1 MPVDV
6 MSNPG
11 LYIDVILPL
20 ALPGTFTY
28 HVEGEYAE
36 KIGPGKRVIV
46 QFGRR
51 KYYSAIIYRVHH
63 NRPLEYKTKPL
74 QTVLD
79 DQPVI
84 NSFQLKLWEWIAQYY
99 MCSLGEVYKASLP
112 SGLKLESETK
122 VVYQPSFDETGIDLT
137 EKESLILEF
146 LKDENVLGLKE
157 LADKTGRKDVLPIV
171 NSLMNKQALTVEE
184 KLKDAYKPKT
194 KSFIKL
200 NFSPEDEQK
209 LNQVFEQLKNAP
221 KQVEILMYLIRLIR
235 NQGTEKDGFVP
246 RQKLLKETSGGTSP
260 LKGLLDKE
268 IVIQEEYEISRIGSQ
283 DQKDSEIKDLTSAQ
297 KEAYDQV
304 KELFVENEVALLH
317 GITSSGKTEIYIHLI
332 REQLEKG
339 NQVLYL
345 LPEIALTSQIIHRL
359 KAVFGEK
366 VGVYHS
372 KFPDNERVEVYQKLL
387 NQQEKEKF
395 QVILGVRS
403 SIFLPFSKLGLII
416 VDEEHENTYKQF
428 DPAPRYHSRDAAIM
442 LARMHGAKTLLGTA
456 TPSIESYYN
465 AKRGKYGLVELMTR
479 YLDIQLPQILIGN
492 ILEAKKKKEMSSHFT
507 PLLIESMQEAL
518 NNKEQIILF
527 QNRRGFSPYMQCD
540 QCGWIPECQHCDV
553 SLTYHR
559 RFNNLIC
566 HYCGYSVRVPQTCP
580 ACGSHQIVTRGFGTE
595 KVEDEIPLFLPDA
608 RVKRMDLDS
617 TRSRNAYENLIASF
631 ENHEIDILV
640 GTQMVSKGLDFDNV
654 SVVGILNAD
663 NMLNFPDFRAFER
676 SYQLM
681 AQVSGRAG
689 RKKKQGKVIIQTS
702 QPGHSII
709 KNVLKNDFYGMYQS
723 QLRERKEFMYPPYY
737 RLIKVLLKH
746 RRREILNDASEW
758 LKKELQKTFSYR
770 VLGPQD
776 PLIGRVQNYH
786 LKHVIIKIEKEKS
799 LNKSKEII
807 RKITSK
813 VQSSEKFK
821 SLQVHYDVDPM

>member
-1 MPVDV
+1 MAKSGLYVDV
-6 MSNPG
+6 
-11 LYIDVILPL
+11 LLPL
-20 ALPGTFTY
+20 ALPGAFTY
-28 HVEGEYAE
+28 HVDPGHAGRVE
-36 KIGPGKRVIV
+36 PGKRVIV

-51 KYYSAIIYRVHH
+51 KYYSAIIYRVHYDE
-63 NRPLEYKTKPL
+63 PKEYKTKPV

-84 NSFQLKLWEWIAQYY
+84 NSFQMRLWEWMAQYY
-99 MCSLGEVYKASLP
+99 MCTLGEVYKASLP

-122 VVYQPSFDETGIDLT
+122 VVYQPDFDEHAASLT
-137 EKESLILEF
+137 EKEALILDV

-184 KLKDAYKPKT
+184 KLKDAYKPRKE
-194 KSFIKL
+194 SFVKL
-200 NFSPEDEQK
+200 NFGPEDEQM
-209 LNQVFEQLKNAP
+209 LNQTFKQLKNAP
-221 KQVEILMYLIRLIR
+221 KQVEILMYLIKLLR
-235 NQGTEKDGFVP
+235 NQDNDSDGFVP

-260 LKGLLDKE
+260 LKGLIDKGV
-268 IVIQEEYEISRIGSQ
+268 VIQEDREISRLGEGNHKQ
-283 DQKDSEIKDLTSAQ
+283 GGIKDLTSAQ
-297 KEAYDQV
+297 QEAYDQIQRGFEE
-304 KELFVENEVALLH
+304 KEVALLH

-332 REQLEKG
+332 REQLKQG

-359 KAVFGEK
+359 KAVFGEQ

-387 NQQEKEKF
+387 NQHETDKF
-395 QVILGVRS
+395 RVILGVRS
-403 SIFLPFSKLGLII
+403 SIFLPFSKLGLVI

-428 DPAPRYHSRDAAIM
+428 DPAPRYHARDAAIL

-479 YLDIQLPQILIGN
+479 YLDIQLPQILIGD

-507 PLLIESMQEAL
+507 PTLIENMDEAL
-518 NNKEQIILF
+518 KNDEQIILF
-527 QNRRGFSPYMQCD
+527 QNRRGFSPYMECE
-540 QCGWIPECQHCDV
+540 QCGWIPECKHCDV

-559 RFNNLIC
+559 RSNNLIC
-566 HYCGYSVRVPQTCP
+566 HYCGYSVSVPQTCP
-580 ACGSHQIVTRGFGTE
+580 ACESQQIATRGFGTE

-617 TRSRNAYENLIASF
+617 TRSRNAYENIIASF

-689 RKKKQGKVIIQTS
+689 RKKKQGRVIIQTS
-702 QPGHSII
+702 QPNHSII
-709 KNVLKNDFYGMYQS
+709 KNVLENDFYGMYQS

-737 RLIKVLLKH
+737 RLVKILLKH
-746 RRREILNDASEW
+746 RNREVLNDASQL
-758 LKKELQKTFSYR
+758 LKKELQKMFGYR

-799 LNKSKEII
+799 PSKSKEII

-813 VQSSEKFK
+813 VQASEKFR
-821 SLQVHYDVDPM
+821 SLQVHYDADPL

>member
-1 MPVDV
+1 MAKSGLYVDV
-6 MSNPG
+6 
-11 LYIDVILPL
+11 LLPL
-20 ALPGTFTY
+20 ALPGAFTY
-28 HVEGEYAE
+28 HVDSGHAGRVE
-36 KIGPGKRVIV
+36 PGKRVIV

-51 KYYSAIIYRVHH
+51 KYYSAIIYRVHYDE
-63 NRPLEYKTKPL
+63 PKEYKTKPV

-84 NSFQLKLWEWIAQYY
+84 NSFQMRLWEWMAQYY
-99 MCSLGEVYKASLP
+99 MCTLGEVYKASLP

-122 VVYQPSFDETGIDLT
+122 VVYQPAFDEHAASLT
-137 EKESLILEF
+137 EKEALILDV

-184 KLKDAYKPKT
+184 KLKDAYKPRKE
-194 KSFIKL
+194 SFVKL
-200 NFSPEDEQK
+200 NFGPEDEQM
-209 LNQVFEQLKNAP
+209 LNQTFKQLKNAP
-221 KQVEILMYLIRLIR
+221 KQVEILMYLIKLLR
-235 NQGTEKDGFVP
+235 NQGNDSDGFVP

-260 LKGLLDKE
+260 LKGLIDKGV
-268 IVIQEEYEISRIGSQ
+268 VIQEDREISRIGEGNHKQ
-283 DQKDSEIKDLTSAQ
+283 GGIKDLTSAQ
-297 KEAYDQV
+297 QEAYDQIQRGFEE
-304 KELFVENEVALLH
+304 KEVALLH

-332 REQLEKG
+332 REQLKKG

-359 KAVFGEK
+359 KAVFGEQ

-387 NQQEKEKF
+387 NQHETDKF
-395 QVILGVRS
+395 RVILGVRS
-403 SIFLPFSKLGLII
+403 SIFLPFSKLGLVI

-428 DPAPRYHSRDAAIM
+428 DPAPRYHARDAAIM

-479 YLDIQLPQILIGN
+479 YLDIQLPQILIGD

-507 PLLIESMQEAL
+507 PTLIENMDEAL
-518 NNKEQIILF
+518 KNNEQIILF
-527 QNRRGFSPYMQCD
+527 QNRRGFSPYMQCE
-540 QCGWIPECQHCDV
+540 QCGWIPECKHCDV

-559 RFNNLIC
+559 RSNNLIC
-566 HYCGYSVRVPQTCP
+566 HYCGYSVSVPQTCP
-580 ACGSHQIVTRGFGTE
+580 ACESQQIATRGFGTE

-617 TRSRNAYENLIASF
+617 TRSRNAYENIIASF

-676 SYQLM
+676 SYHLM

-689 RKKKQGKVIIQTS
+689 RKKKQGRVVIQTS
-702 QPGHSII
+702 QPNHSII
-709 KNVLKNDFYGMYQS
+709 KNVLENDFYGMYQS

-737 RLIKVLLKH
+737 RLVKILLKH
-746 RRREILNDASEW
+746 RNREVLNDASEL
-758 LKKELQKTFSYR
+758 LKKELQKMFGYR

-799 LNKSKEII
+799 PSKSKELI
-807 RKITSK
+807 RKITTK

-821 SLQVHYDVDPM
+821 SLQVHYDVDPL

>member
-1 MPVDV
+1 MLNNTV
-6 MSNPG
+6 
-11 LYIDVILPL
+11 YIDVILPL
-20 ALPGTFTY
+20 PLPGTFTY
-28 HVEGEYAE
+28 HASSDYGE
-36 KIGPGKRVIV
+36 KVKPGKRVIV

-51 KYYSAIIYRVHH
+51 KYYSAFIYRVHQEE
-63 NRPLEYKTKPL
+63 PQEYKTKPI

-79 DQPVI
+79 DKPVI
-84 NSFQLKLWEWIAQYY
+84 NLYQFRMWEWITHYY
-99 MCSLGEVYKASLP
+99 MCTLGEVYKAALP

-122 VVYQPSFDETGIDLT
+122 VVYQPAFEHNNASLT
-137 EKESLILEF
+137 EKEALILEV

-157 LADKTGRKDVLPIV
+157 LADKTGRKDALPVV
-171 NSLMNKQALTVEE
+171 NSLMKKQAISVEE
-184 KLKDAYKPKT
+184 KLKDAYKPK
-194 KSFIKL
+194 KENYVKL
-200 NFSPEDEQK
+200 NFSPGDEKK

-221 KQVEILMYLIRLIR
+221 KQVEILMYFIKLIR
-235 NQGTEKDGFVP
+235 NKGDDTDGYIP
-246 RQKLLKETSGGTSP
+246 QQKLLRETSGGSSP
-260 LKGLLDKE
+260 LKGLMDKG
-268 IVIQEEYEISRIGSQ
+268 IITKEEREISRIEMQ
-283 DQKDSEIKDLTSAQ
+283 DQENAGIKDLTPAQ
-297 KEAYDQV
+297 QEAYDQIHATF
-304 KELFVENEVALLH
+304 KEKEVALLH
-317 GITSSGKTEIYIHLI
+317 GITSSGKTEIYIQLI

-339 NQVLYL
+339 KQVLYL

-359 KAVFGEK
+359 KAVFGDQ

-372 KFPDNERVEVYQKLL
+372 KFPDNERVEVYQKIL
-387 NQQEKEKF
+387 NYEEKTPF

-403 SIFLPFSKLGLII
+403 SIFLPFSNLGLVI

-428 DPAPRYHSRDAAIM
+428 DPAPRYHARDAAIM
-442 LARMHGAKTLLGTA
+442 LAHMHGAKTLLGTA

-479 YLDIQLPQILIGN
+479 YLDIQLPQIFVGD

-507 PLLIESMQEAL
+507 PLLIESMEEAIKD
-518 NNKEQIILF
+518 KEQIILF
-527 QNRRGFSPYMQCD
+527 QNRRGFSPYMQCE
-540 QCGWIPECQHCDV
+540 QCGWIPECKHCDV

-559 RFNNLIC
+559 RSNNLIC
-566 HYCGYSVRVPQTCP
+566 HYCGYSARIPQACP
-580 ACGSHQIVTRGFGTE
+580 ACGSHQVITRGFGTE
-595 KVEDEIPLFLPDA
+595 KVEDEIPLFLPEA

-617 TRSRNAYENLIASF
+617 TRSRNAYENIIASF

-689 RKKKQGKVIIQTS
+689 RKMKQGKVIIQTS
-702 QPGHSII
+702 QPNHSII
-709 KNVLKNDFYGMYQS
+709 KNVLDNDFYSMYQS

-737 RLIKVLLKH
+737 RLVKILLKH
-746 RRREILNDASEW
+746 RNRNVLNDASEM
-758 LKKELQKTFSYR
+758 LKQELQKTFGYR

-776 PLIGRVQNYH
+776 PLIGRVKNYH

-799 LNKSKEII
+799 PSKSKELI

-813 VQSSEKFK
+813 VQGSEKFR
-821 SLQVHYDVDPM
+821 SLQVHYDVDPL

>member
-1 MPVDV
+1 MTKTGLYVDV
-6 MSNPG
+6 
-11 LYIDVILPL
+11 VLPL
-20 ALPGTFTY
+20 ALPGAFTY
-28 HVEGEYAE
+28 HVDSGHAGRVE
-36 KIGPGKRVIV
+36 PGKRVIV

-51 KYYSAIIYRVHH
+51 KYYSAIIYRVHYDE
-63 NRPLEYKTKPL
+63 PKEYKTKPV

-84 NSFQLKLWEWIAQYY
+84 NSFQMRLWEWMAQYY
-99 MCSLGEVYKASLP
+99 MCTLGEVYKASLP

-122 VVYQPSFDETGIDLT
+122 VVYQPAFDEHAASLT
-137 EKESLILEF
+137 EKEALILDV

-157 LADKTGRKDVLPIV
+157 LADKTGRKDVLPLV

-184 KLKDAYKPKT
+184 KLKDAYKPRKE
-194 KSFIKL
+194 SFVKL
-200 NFSPEDEQK
+200 NFGPEDEQM
-209 LNQVFEQLKNAP
+209 LNQTFKQLKNAP
-221 KQVEILMYLIRLIR
+221 KQVEILMYLIKLLR
-235 NQGTEKDGFVP
+235 NQGNDSDGFVP

-260 LKGLLDKE
+260 LKGLIDKG
-268 IVIQEEYEISRIGSQ
+268 IVIQEDREISRIGEGNHTQ
-283 DQKDSEIKDLTSAQ
+283 GGIKDLTSAQ
-297 KEAYDQV
+297 QEAYDQIQRGFEE
-304 KELFVENEVALLH
+304 KEVALLH

-359 KAVFGEK
+359 KAVFGEQ

-387 NQQEKEKF
+387 NQHETDKF
-395 QVILGVRS
+395 RVILGVRS
-403 SIFLPFSKLGLII
+403 SIFLPFSKLGLVI

-428 DPAPRYHSRDAAIM
+428 DPAPRYHARDAAIM
-442 LARMHGAKTLLGTA
+442 VARMHGAKTLLGTA

-465 AKRGKYGLVELMTR
+465 AKRGKYELVELMTR
-479 YLDIQLPQILIGN
+479 YLDIQLPQILIGD

-507 PLLIESMQEAL
+507 PRLIENMDEAL
-518 NNKEQIILF
+518 KSDEQIILF
-527 QNRRGFSPYMQCD
+527 QNRRGFSPYMQCE
-540 QCGWIPECQHCDV
+540 QCGWIPECKHCDV

-559 RFNNLIC
+559 RSNNLIC
-566 HYCGYSVRVPQTCP
+566 HYCGYSVSVPQTCP
-580 ACGSHQIVTRGFGTE
+580 ACESQQIATRGFGTE

-617 TRSRNAYENLIASF
+617 TRSRNAYENIIASF

-689 RKKKQGKVIIQTS
+689 RKKKQGRVIIQTS
-702 QPGHSII
+702 QPNHSII
-709 KNVLKNDFYGMYQS
+709 KNVLENDFYGMYQS

-737 RLIKVLLKH
+737 RLVKILLKH
-746 RRREILNDASEW
+746 RNREVLNDASEL
-758 LKKELQKTFSYR
+758 LKKELQKMFGYR

-799 LNKSKEII
+799 PSKSKELI
-807 RKITSK
+807 RKITTK
-813 VQSSEKFK
+813 VQSSEKFR
-821 SLQVHYDVDPM
+821 SLQVHYDVDPL

>member
-1 MPVDV
+1 MVN
-6 MSNPG
+6 SN

-20 ALPGTFTY
+20 ALPGSFTY
-28 HVEGEYAE
+28 HAE
-36 KIGPGKRVIV
+36 PEHVSSAEPGKRVIV

-51 KYYSAIIYRVHH
+51 KYYSAIIYRVHY
-63 NRPLEYKTKPL
+63 NEPREYKTKPV
-74 QTVLD
+74 QTILD
-79 DQPVI
+79 DEPVI
-84 NSFQLKLWEWIAQYY
+84 NSYQLRLWEWIAQYY
-99 MCSLGEVYKASLP
+99 MCTLGEVYKASLP

-122 VVYQPSFDETGIDLT
+122 VVYQPAFDDGHASLT
-137 EKESLILEF
+137 EKESLILEI
-146 LKDENVLGLKE
+146 LRDENVIGLKE
-157 LADKTGRKDVLPIV
+157 LADKTGRKDVLPVV
-171 NSLMNKQALTVEE
+171 NSLMNKKALTVEE
-184 KLKDAYKPKT
+184 KLKDAYKPK
-194 KSFIKL
+194 KEAFVKL
-200 NFSPEDEQK
+200 NFSMEDEQK

-221 KQVEILMYLIRLIR
+221 KQLEILMYLINLVR
-235 NQGTEKDGFVP
+235 NEGVGSDGFVP
-246 RQKLLKETSGGTSP
+246 RQKLLKETSGGSSP
-260 LKGLLDKE
+260 LKGLLDKQI
-268 IVIQEEYEISRIGSQ
+268 IVQEEHETSRLGE
-283 DQKDSEIKDLTSAQ
+283 QKQVHSGIKDLTTAQ
-297 KEAYDQV
+297 KEAFDHIRR
-304 KELFVENEVALLH
+304 LFAEKEVALLH

-332 REQLEKG
+332 REQLDKG

-359 KAVFGEK
+359 KAVFGDQ

-372 KFPDNERVEVYQKLL
+372 KFPDNERVEIYQHLL
-387 NQQEKEKF
+387 NQQETERF

-403 SIFLPFSKLGLII
+403 SIFLPFSRLGLVI

-428 DPAPRYHSRDAAIM
+428 DPAPRYHARDAAIM

-465 AKRGKYGLVELMTR
+465 AKRGKFGLIELMSR
-479 YLDIQLPQILIGN
+479 YLDIQLPKILIGN
-492 ILEAKKKKEMSSHFT
+492 ILEAKRKKKMSSHFT

-518 NNKEQIILF
+518 ENREQIILF
-527 QNRRGFSPYMQCD
+527 QNRRGFAPYLECEH
-540 QCGWIPECQHCDV
+540 CGWIPECKHCDV

-559 RFNNLIC
+559 RSHNLIC
-566 HYCGYSVRVPQTCP
+566 HYCGYSLRVPQTCP

-595 KVEDEIPLFLPDA
+595 KVEDEIPLFLTDV

-617 TRSRNAYENLIASF
+617 TRSRNAYENIIASF

-640 GTQMVSKGLDFDNV
+640 GTQMVSKGLDFDKV

-709 KNVLKNDFYGMYQS
+709 KNVLDNDFYSMYQS

-737 RLIKVLLKH
+737 RLVKILLKH
-746 RRREILNDASEW
+746 RNRDVLNDASEL
-758 LKKELQKTFSYR
+758 LKKELQKIFGYR

-776 PLIGRVQNYH
+776 PLIGRIQNYH
-786 LKHVIIKIEKEKS
+786 LKHLIIKIEKEKS
-799 LNKSKEII
+799 MSKAKDMI
-807 RKITSK
+807 RTITSK
-813 VQSSEKFK
+813 IRGSENFK
-821 SLQVHYDVDPM
+821 SLQVHYDVDPL

>member
-1 MPVDV
+1 MAKSGLYVDV
-6 MSNPG
+6 
-11 LYIDVILPL
+11 LLPL
-20 ALPGTFTY
+20 ALPGAFTY
-28 HVEGEYAE
+28 HVDSGHAGRVE
-36 KIGPGKRVIV
+36 PGKRVIV

-51 KYYSAIIYRVHH
+51 KYYSAIIYRVHYDE
-63 NRPLEYKTKPL
+63 PKEYKTKPV

-84 NSFQLKLWEWIAQYY
+84 NSFQMRLWEWMAQYY
-99 MCSLGEVYKASLP
+99 MCTLGEVYKASLP

-122 VVYQPSFDETGIDLT
+122 VVYQPAFDEHAASLT
-137 EKESLILEF
+137 EKEALILDV

-157 LADKTGRKDVLPIV
+157 LADKTGRKDVLPLV

-184 KLKDAYKPKT
+184 KLKDAYKPRKE
-194 KSFIKL
+194 SFVKL
-200 NFSPEDEQK
+200 NFGPEDEQM
-209 LNQVFEQLKNAP
+209 LNQTFKQLKNAP
-221 KQVEILMYLIRLIR
+221 KQVEILMYLIKLLR
-235 NQGTEKDGFVP
+235 NQGNDSDGFVP

-260 LKGLLDKE
+260 LKGLIDKG
-268 IVIQEEYEISRIGSQ
+268 IVIQEDREISRIGEGNHTQ
-283 DQKDSEIKDLTSAQ
+283 GGIKDLTSAQ
-297 KEAYDQV
+297 QEAYDQIQRGFEE
-304 KELFVENEVALLH
+304 KEVALLH

-359 KAVFGEK
+359 KAVFGEQ

-387 NQQEKEKF
+387 NQHETDKF
-395 QVILGVRS
+395 RVILGVRS
-403 SIFLPFSKLGLII
+403 SIFLPFSKLGLVI

-428 DPAPRYHSRDAAIM
+428 DPAPRYHARDAAIM
-442 LARMHGAKTLLGTA
+442 VARMHGAKTLLGTA

-465 AKRGKYGLVELMTR
+465 AKRGKYELVELMTR
-479 YLDIQLPQILIGN
+479 YLDIQLPQILIGD

-507 PLLIESMQEAL
+507 PRLIENMDEAL
-518 NNKEQIILF
+518 KSDEQIILF
-527 QNRRGFSPYMQCD
+527 QNRRGFSPYMQCE
-540 QCGWIPECQHCDV
+540 QCGWIPECKHCDV

-559 RFNNLIC
+559 RSNNLIC
-566 HYCGYSVRVPQTCP
+566 HYCGYSVSVPQTCP
-580 ACGSHQIVTRGFGTE
+580 ACESQQIATRGFGTE

-617 TRSRNAYENLIASF
+617 TRSRNAYENIIASF

-689 RKKKQGKVIIQTS
+689 RKKKQGRVIIQTS
-702 QPGHSII
+702 QPNHSII
-709 KNVLKNDFYGMYQS
+709 KNVLENDFYGMYQS

-737 RLIKVLLKH
+737 RLVKILLKH
-746 RRREILNDASEW
+746 RNREVLNDASEL
-758 LKKELQKTFSYR
+758 LKKELQKMFGYR

-799 LNKSKEII
+799 PSKSKELI
-807 RKITSK
+807 RKITTK
-813 VQSSEKFK
+813 VQSSEKFR
-821 SLQVHYDVDPM
+821 SLQVHYDVDPL

>member
-1 MPVDV
+1 MVKP
-6 MSNPG
+6 N

-20 ALPGTFTY
+20 ALPGAFTY
-28 HVEGEYAE
+28 HVDPDHTAKVEV
-36 KIGPGKRVIV
+36 GKRVIV

-51 KYYSAIIYRVHH
+51 KYYSAIIYKIHRDE
-63 NRPLEYKTKPL
+63 PKEYKTKPV

-79 DQPVI
+79 DHPVI
-84 NSFQLKLWEWIAQYY
+84 NPFQLRLWEWIAQYY
-99 MCSLGEVYKASLP
+99 MCTLGEVYKAALP

-122 VVYQPSFDETGIDLT
+122 VVYQPAFDENNASLT
-137 EKESLILEF
+137 EKEALILDV
-146 LKDENVLGLKE
+146 LRDENILGLKE

-171 NSLMNKQALTVEE
+171 NSLMNKKALTVEE
-184 KLKDAYKPKT
+184 KLKDAYKPRKE
-194 KSFIKL
+194 SFIKL
-200 NFSPEDEQK
+200 NFPPEDDQT
-209 LNQVFEQLKNAP
+209 LNQVFEKLRNAP
-221 KQVEILMYLIRLIR
+221 KQVEILMYLIKLLR
-235 NQGTEKDGFVP
+235 NQGNDSDGFIS
-246 RQKLLKETSGGTSP
+246 RQKLMKETSGGTSP
-260 LKGLLDKE
+260 LKGLIEKN
-268 IVIQEEYEISRIGSQ
+268 IVIQEEREISRIGNQNQENSG
-283 DQKDSEIKDLTSAQ
+283 IKDLTTAQ
-297 KEAYDQV
+297 QEAFEQIREQFWE
-304 KELFVENEVALLH
+304 KEVALLH

-359 KAVFGEK
+359 KAVFGER

-387 NQQEKEKF
+387 NHQEAEKF

-403 SIFLPFSKLGLII
+403 SIFMPFSKLGLVI

-428 DPAPRYHSRDAAIM
+428 DPAPRYNARDAAIM

-479 YLDIQLPQILIGN
+479 YLDIQLPQILIGD

-507 PLLIESMQEAL
+507 PLLMKSMEEAL
-518 NNKEQIILF
+518 KNDEQIILF
-527 QNRRGFSPYMQCD
+527 QNRRGFSPYMECE
-540 QCGWIPECQHCDV
+540 QCGWIPECKHCDV

-559 RFNNLIC
+559 RSNHLIC

-580 ACGSHQIVTRGFGTE
+580 ACGSQQIVTRGFGTE

-617 TRSRNAYENLIASF
+617 TRSRNAYENIIASF

-689 RKKKQGKVIIQTS
+689 RKKKQGRVIIQTS
-702 QPGHSII
+702 QPGHNII
-709 KNVLKNDFYGMYQS
+709 KNVLNNDFYGMYQS

-737 RLIKVLLKH
+737 RLVKILLKH
-746 RRREILNDASEW
+746 RKRDVLNEASDL
-758 LKKELQKTFSYR
+758 LKKTLQKTFGYR

-776 PLIGRVQNYH
+776 PLIGRVQNYY

-807 RKITSK
+807 RNITSR
-813 VQSSEKFK
+813 VQKSDKFK
-821 SLQVHYDVDPM
+821 SLQVHYDVDPL

>member
-1 MPVDV
+1 MAKSGLYVDV
-6 MSNPG
+6 
-11 LYIDVILPL
+11 LLPL
-20 ALPGTFTY
+20 ALPGAFTY
-28 HVEGEYAE
+28 HVDSGHAGRVE
-36 KIGPGKRVIV
+36 PGKRVIV

-51 KYYSAIIYRVHH
+51 KYYSAIIYRVHYDE
-63 NRPLEYKTKPL
+63 PKEYKTKPV

-84 NSFQLKLWEWIAQYY
+84 NSFQMRLWEWMAQYY
-99 MCSLGEVYKASLP
+99 MCTLGEVYKASLP

-122 VVYQPSFDETGIDLT
+122 VVYQPAFDEHAASLT
-137 EKESLILEF
+137 EKEALILDV

-184 KLKDAYKPKT
+184 KLKDAYKPRKE
-194 KSFIKL
+194 SFVKL
-200 NFSPEDEQK
+200 NFGPEDEQM
-209 LNQVFEQLKNAP
+209 LNQTFKQLKNAP
-221 KQVEILMYLIRLIR
+221 KQVEILMYLIKLLR
-235 NQGTEKDGFVP
+235 NQGNDSDGFVP

-260 LKGLLDKE
+260 LKGLIDKGV
-268 IVIQEEYEISRIGSQ
+268 VIQEDREISRIGEGNHKQ
-283 DQKDSEIKDLTSAQ
+283 GGIKDLTSAQ
-297 KEAYDQV
+297 QEAYDQIQRGFEE
-304 KELFVENEVALLH
+304 KEVALLH

-332 REQLEKG
+332 REQLKKG

-359 KAVFGEK
+359 KAVFGEQ

-387 NQQEKEKF
+387 NQHETDKF
-395 QVILGVRS
+395 RVILGVRS
-403 SIFLPFSKLGLII
+403 SIFLPFSKLGLVI

-428 DPAPRYHSRDAAIM
+428 DPAPRYHARDAAIM

-479 YLDIQLPQILIGN
+479 YLDIQLPQILIGD

-507 PLLIESMQEAL
+507 PTLIENMDEAL
-518 NNKEQIILF
+518 KNNEQIILF
-527 QNRRGFSPYMQCD
+527 QNRRGFSPYMQCE
-540 QCGWIPECQHCDV
+540 QCGWIPECKHCDV

-559 RFNNLIC
+559 RSNNLIC
-566 HYCGYSVRVPQTCP
+566 HYCGYSVSVPQTCP
-580 ACGSHQIVTRGFGTE
+580 ACESQQIATRGFGTE

-617 TRSRNAYENLIASF
+617 TRSRNAYENIIASF

-676 SYQLM
+676 SYHLM

-689 RKKKQGKVIIQTS
+689 RKKKQGRVIIQTS
-702 QPGHSII
+702 QPNHSII
-709 KNVLKNDFYGMYQS
+709 KNVLENDFYGMYQS

-737 RLIKVLLKH
+737 RLVKILLKH
-746 RRREILNDASEW
+746 RNREVLNDASEL
-758 LKKELQKTFSYR
+758 LKKELQKMFGYR

-799 LNKSKEII
+799 PSKSKELI
-807 RKITSK
+807 RKITTK

-821 SLQVHYDVDPM
+821 SLQVHYDVDPL

>member
-1 MPVDV
+1 MAKSGLYVDV
-6 MSNPG
+6 
-11 LYIDVILPL
+11 LLPL
-20 ALPGTFTY
+20 ALPGAFTY
-28 HVEGEYAE
+28 HVDSGHAGRVE
-36 KIGPGKRVIV
+36 PGKRVIV

-51 KYYSAIIYRVHH
+51 KYYSAIIYRVHYDE
-63 NRPLEYKTKPL
+63 PKEYKTKPV

-84 NSFQLKLWEWIAQYY
+84 NSFQMRLWEWMAQYY
-99 MCSLGEVYKASLP
+99 MCTLGEVYKASLP

-122 VVYQPSFDETGIDLT
+122 VVYQPAFDEHAASLT
-137 EKESLILEF
+137 EKEALILDV

-184 KLKDAYKPKT
+184 KLKDAYKPRKE
-194 KSFIKL
+194 SFVKL
-200 NFSPEDEQK
+200 NFGPEDEQM
-209 LNQVFEQLKNAP
+209 LNQTFKQLKNAP
-221 KQVEILMYLIRLIR
+221 KQVEILMYLIKLLR
-235 NQGTEKDGFVP
+235 NQGNDSDGFVP

-260 LKGLLDKE
+260 LKGLIDKGV
-268 IVIQEEYEISRIGSQ
+268 VIQEDREISRIGEGNHKQ
-283 DQKDSEIKDLTSAQ
+283 GGIKDLTSAQ
-297 KEAYDQV
+297 QEAYDQIQRGFEE
-304 KELFVENEVALLH
+304 KEVALLH

-332 REQLEKG
+332 REQLKKG

-359 KAVFGEK
+359 KAVFGEQ

-387 NQQEKEKF
+387 NQHETDKF
-395 QVILGVRS
+395 RVILGVRS
-403 SIFLPFSKLGLII
+403 SIFLPFSKLGLVI

-428 DPAPRYHSRDAAIM
+428 DPAPRYHARDAAIM

-479 YLDIQLPQILIGN
+479 YLDIQLPQILIGD

-507 PLLIESMQEAL
+507 PTLIENMDEAL
-518 NNKEQIILF
+518 KNNEQIILF
-527 QNRRGFSPYMQCD
+527 QNRRGFSPYMQCE
-540 QCGWIPECQHCDV
+540 QCGWIPECKHCDV

-559 RFNNLIC
+559 RSNNLIC
-566 HYCGYSVRVPQTCP
+566 HYCGYSVSVPQTCP
-580 ACGSHQIVTRGFGTE
+580 ACESQQIATRGFGTE

-617 TRSRNAYENLIASF
+617 TRSRNAYENIIASF

-676 SYQLM
+676 SYHLM

-689 RKKKQGKVIIQTS
+689 RKKKQGRVVIQTS
-702 QPGHSII
+702 QPNHSII
-709 KNVLKNDFYGMYQS
+709 KNVLENDFYGMYQS

-737 RLIKVLLKH
+737 RLVKILLKH
-746 RRREILNDASEW
+746 RNREVLNDASEL
-758 LKKELQKTFSYR
+758 LKKELQKMFGYR

-776 PLIGRVQNYH
+776 P
-786 LKHVIIKIEKEKS
+786 
-799 LNKSKEII
+799 
-807 RKITSK
+807 
-813 VQSSEKFK
+813 
-821 SLQVHYDVDPM
+821 

>member
-1 MPVDV
+1 MAKSGLYVDV
-6 MSNPG
+6 
-11 LYIDVILPL
+11 LLPL
-20 ALPGTFTY
+20 ALPGAFTY
-28 HVEGEYAE
+28 HVDPGHAGRVE
-36 KIGPGKRVIV
+36 PGKRVIV

-51 KYYSAIIYRVHH
+51 KYYSAIIYRVHYDE
-63 NRPLEYKTKPL
+63 PKEYKTKPV

-84 NSFQLKLWEWIAQYY
+84 NSFQMRLWEWMAQYY
-99 MCSLGEVYKASLP
+99 MCTLGEVYKASLP

-122 VVYQPSFDETGIDLT
+122 VVYQPDFDEYAASLT
-137 EKESLILEF
+137 EKEALILDV

-184 KLKDAYKPKT
+184 KLKDAYKPRKE
-194 KSFIKL
+194 SFVKL
-200 NFSPEDEQK
+200 NFGPEDEQM
-209 LNQVFEQLKNAP
+209 LNQTFKQLKNAP
-221 KQVEILMYLIRLIR
+221 KQVEILMYLIKLLR
-235 NQGTEKDGFVP
+235 NQDNDSDGFVP

-260 LKGLLDKE
+260 LKGLIDKGV
-268 IVIQEEYEISRIGSQ
+268 VIQEDREISRLGEGNHKQ
-283 DQKDSEIKDLTSAQ
+283 GGIKDLTSAQ
-297 KEAYDQV
+297 QEAYDQIQRGFEE
-304 KELFVENEVALLH
+304 KEVALLH

-332 REQLEKG
+332 REQLKQG

-359 KAVFGEK
+359 KAVFGEQ

-387 NQQEKEKF
+387 NQHETDKF
-395 QVILGVRS
+395 RVILGVRS
-403 SIFLPFSKLGLII
+403 SIFLPFSKLGLVI

-428 DPAPRYHSRDAAIM
+428 DPAPRYHARDAAIL

-479 YLDIQLPQILIGN
+479 YLDIQLPQILIGD

-507 PLLIESMQEAL
+507 PTLIENMDEAL
-518 NNKEQIILF
+518 KNDEQIILF
-527 QNRRGFSPYMQCD
+527 QNRRGFSPYMECE
-540 QCGWIPECQHCDV
+540 QCGWIPECKHCDV

-559 RFNNLIC
+559 RSNNLIC
-566 HYCGYSVRVPQTCP
+566 HYCGYSVSVPQTCP
-580 ACGSHQIVTRGFGTE
+580 ACESQQIATRGFGTE

-617 TRSRNAYENLIASF
+617 TRSRNAYENIIASF

-689 RKKKQGKVIIQTS
+689 RKKKQGRVIIQTS
-702 QPGHSII
+702 QPNHSII
-709 KNVLKNDFYGMYQS
+709 KNVLENDFYGMYQS

-737 RLIKVLLKH
+737 RLVKILLKH
-746 RRREILNDASEW
+746 RNREVLNDASQL
-758 LKKELQKTFSYR
+758 LKKELQKMFGYR

-799 LNKSKEII
+799 PSKSKEII

-813 VQSSEKFK
+813 VQASEKFR
-821 SLQVHYDVDPM
+821 SLQVHYDADPL

>member
-1 MPVDV
+1 M
-6 MSNPG
+6 MTQSN

-20 ALPGTFTY
+20 PLPGTFTY
-28 HVEGEYAE
+28 HASAGHAS
-36 KIGPGKRVIV
+36 KIQAGKRVIV

-51 KYYSAIIYRVHH
+51 KYYSAVIYRVHH
-63 NRPLEYKTKPL
+63 DKPQEYKTKPL

-79 DQPVI
+79 DKPVI
-84 NSFQLKLWEWIAQYY
+84 NLYQFRLWDWIAHYY
-99 MCSLGEVYKASLP
+99 MCTLGEVYKAALP

-122 VVYQPSFDETGIDLT
+122 VVYQPDFEENDASLT
-137 EKESLILEF
+137 EKESLILEVM
-146 LKDENVLGLKE
+146 KDENVLGLKE

-171 NSLMNKQALTVEE
+171 NSLMNKRAITVEE
-184 KLKDAYKPKT
+184 KLKDAYKPK
-194 KSFIKL
+194 KESFIKL
-200 NFSPEDEQK
+200 NFFPEDESR

-221 KQVEILMYLIRLIR
+221 KQVEILMYLINHTRHQQNDSEHLMP
-235 NQGTEKDGFVP
+235 K
-246 RQKLLKETSGGTSP
+246 QKLLGETSGGSSP
-260 LKGLLDKE
+260 LKGLIDKG
-268 IVIQEEYEISRIGSQ
+268 IVISEEREISRLEGH
-283 DQKDSEIKDLTSAQ
+283 DQENAGIKDLTPAQ
-297 KEAYDQV
+297 QDAYEQIQGTFNE
-304 KELFVENEVALLH
+304 KEVALLH
-317 GITSSGKTEIYIHLI
+317 GITSSGKTEIYIQLI
-332 REQLEKG
+332 KEQLEKG

-359 KAVFGEK
+359 KAVFGDQ

-387 NQQEKEKF
+387 GQKEKNDF

-403 SIFLPFSKLGLII
+403 SIFLPFSNLGLII

-428 DPAPRYHSRDAAIM
+428 DPAPRYHARDVAIM

-479 YLDIQLPQILIGN
+479 YLDIQLPEILIGD

-507 PLLIESMQEAL
+507 PLLIESIKEAL
-518 NNKEQIILF
+518 NNREQIILF
-527 QNRRGFSPYMQCD
+527 QNRRGFSPYMQCE
-540 QCGWIPECQHCDV
+540 QCGWIPECKHCDV

-559 RFNNLIC
+559 HSNNLIC
-566 HYCGYSVRVPQTCP
+566 HYCGYSAWIPQTCP

-595 KVEDEIPLFLPDA
+595 KVEDEIPLFLPEA

-617 TRSRNAYENLIASF
+617 TRSRNAYENIISSF

-709 KNVLKNDFYGMYQS
+709 RNVLDNDFYSMYQS

-737 RLIKVLLKH
+737 RLVKILLKH
-746 RRREILNDASEW
+746 RHREVLNEASEQ
-758 LKKELQKTFSYR
+758 LKKELQKTFGYR

-799 LNKSKEII
+799 PSKSKEII
-807 RKITSK
+807 RKITTK
-813 VQSSEKFK
+813 VQASEKFK
-821 SLQVHYDVDPM
+821 SLQVHYDVDPL